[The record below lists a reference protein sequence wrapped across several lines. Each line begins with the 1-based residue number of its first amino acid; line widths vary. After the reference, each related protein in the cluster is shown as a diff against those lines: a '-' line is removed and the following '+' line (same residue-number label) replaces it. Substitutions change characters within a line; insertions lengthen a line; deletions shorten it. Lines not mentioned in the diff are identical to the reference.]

1 MPAFIASADLICKAA
16 NDAVAPIKT
25 INSSTTTTAARQ
37 ILQTASGAFAVAGKQ
52 LAALTP
58 PPSLATAWAQY
69 VSAVKQEK
77 TDISGMADAIGAGD
91 TATLTRDA
99 TQARQLTEQAKQ
111 ALAGKG
117 FSHCGR
123 GR

>member
-16 NDAVAPIKT
+16 NAAVAPIKT

-37 ILQTASGAFAVAGKQ
+37 ILQTASRAFAVAGKQ

-58 PPSLATAWAQY
+58 PPSLARAWAQY

-77 TDISGMADAIGAGD
+77 ADISGMADAIGAGD